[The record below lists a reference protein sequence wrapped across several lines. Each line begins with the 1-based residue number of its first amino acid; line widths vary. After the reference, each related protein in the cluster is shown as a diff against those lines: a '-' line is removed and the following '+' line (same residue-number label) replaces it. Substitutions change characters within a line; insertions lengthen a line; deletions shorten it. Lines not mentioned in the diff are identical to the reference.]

1 MRDAEEAPGPGRT
14 GALLARVRESVRRLE
29 QPVAIIRVARVWP
42 RFRPKPET
50 GAGSLALPLPA
61 VVHADL
67 MADSLDA
74 FRSEAD
80 SVPGM
85 AVPLQQST
93 PSAEKEAGG
102 RSGTNTTLK
111 SIAVVALSATIAA
124 AGVWEFNR
132 RTARSAIG
140 SLTIHTTPAG
150 LEVAVDGR
158 PAGSTP
164 ITLAL
169 APGSYAIRVGDGI
182 QRRDLAINVTAGSSI
197 LQFLELP
204 RLADTPPVVANGS
217 LSVQTDP
224 AGQTVLVDD
233 EVKGVSPL
241 TIDSLQPGEHRV
253 VVRGAGGSVRR
264 TVAVKAGE
272 TVSLVLSPAAPTTPA
287 PGWLSVQSPTRL
299 ELRENGKLIGTT
311 DTEQL
316 MLPSGDHDI
325 ELANESLGYRS
336 TRQITVVSGKT
347 TSIPVDLPYGSIS
360 INALPW
366 AEVWLGGERVG
377 ETPIANLSRRVGSY
391 EVVLRHPELGER
403 RETVLV
409 TLRRPARLGVDM
421 HSETGAPSTGKSQ

>member
-1 MRDAEEAPGPGRT
+1 
-14 GALLARVRESVRRLE
+14 
-29 QPVAIIRVARVWP
+29 VAIIRVARFWP
-42 RFRPKPET
+42 QFRPKFEA
-50 GAGSLALPLPA
+50 GAGSLAAPLPA
-61 VVHADL
+61 VVHADPV
-67 MADSLDA
+67 ADSLDA
-74 FRSEAD
+74 FGSEAD
-80 SVPGM
+80 SLPAM
-85 AVPLQQST
+85 AVSLQPST
-93 PSAEKEAGG
+93 LAAEKEAGG
-102 RSGTNTTLK
+102 PSRTRSAFK
-111 SIAVVALSATIAA
+111 WIAVVGISASMAA

-132 RTARSAIG
+132 RTALSAAG
-140 SLTIHTTPAG
+140 SVTIHTTPAG
-150 LEVAVDGR
+150 LEVAIGGR

-169 APGSYAIRVGDGI
+169 APGSYAIQVGNGLR
-182 QRRDLAINVTAGSSI
+182 RRDLAVNVMAGSSI
-197 LQFLELP
+197 LQHLELP
-204 RLADTPPVVANGS
+204 EVADTPPVIAYGA

-241 TIDSLQPGEHRV
+241 TIDALQPGDHRV
-253 VVRGAGGSVRR
+253 VVRGAGISIRR

-272 TVSLVLSPAAPTTPA
+272 TVSLVLSPAAPATPA

-299 ELRENGKLIGTT
+299 ELREYGKLIGTT

-325 ELANESLGYRS
+325 ELVNESIGYRS

-347 TSIPVDLPYGSIS
+347 TSIPVELPYGSIS

-403 RETVLV
+403 RETVWV
-409 TLRRPARLGVDM
+409 TLKQPARLGVDM
-421 HSETGAPSTGKSQ
+421 RSETGAGSTGKQQ